1 MAKNWKN
8 FLPQTNAETTQD
20 QDSSTLA
27 SEMKNGQNLQ
37 QALNSLGIKND
48 ELQSLLN
55 ERDQLE
61 QTMKGLTQ
69 PGNDDDSKSR
79 RYEQYIPSFKE
90 KKEAEKQWQAFRDK
104 QASKKLRERQLNKI
118 KAKTAFS
125 DTDEQTDYSENEA
138 SRFSDLN
145 VSADRKKKNEEGLR
159 KPKSLADLKLANLK
173 LPDSDELR
181 KKLIEKKQEG
191 LNLISKEKKIKA
203 LQSLRIAQQ
212 KIDTIEKTV
221 KRVSDYT
228 QKTSKRL
235 SDYTQKAKTETKKIE
250 KKLNE
255 VKDYYKKLDS
265 LIKQSG
271 SAEAAKSLDKATE
284 LIGSDKLQ
292 ALKNV
297 GEKASALKE
306 KVVNPVNESWEKL
319 NAKKRELLS
328 IKSRFQKKADQL
340 LSSVKQTQT
349 SFDEKREQLKK
360 LLEQKKELEKLDK
373 LKSSKEKETVKEK
386 EKAPT
391 SEKEKEKEKPAPK
404 ENEKDKR
411 SEREE
416 EKKRNESWEAKRE
429 RKREE
434 RRERRKNQEY

>member
-20 QDSSTLA
+20 QDSSTIA
-27 SEMKNGQNLQ
+27 SEMNNGQNLQ

-55 ERDQLE
+55 ERDELE

-69 PGNDDDSKSR
+69 SGSDDDSKSR

-191 LNLISKEKKIKA
+191 LNLISKEKKTKA

-271 SAEAAKSLDKATE
+271 NAEAAKNLDKASE

-306 KVVNPVNESWEKL
+306 KVVNPINESWEKL
-319 NAKKRELLS
+319 NEKKRELLS

-340 LSSVKQTQT
+340 LSSVKETQT

-360 LLEQKKELEKLDK
+360 VLDQKKEFEKVDK
-373 LKSSKEKETVKEK
+373 AKPSKEKETVKEK

-391 SEKEKEKEKPAPK
+391 SEKEKEKPAPK

-416 EKKRNESWEAKRE
+416 ERKRNESWEAKRE

-434 RRERRKNQEY
+434 RRERKKNQEY